1 MSQPT
6 YAAEVALFK
15 KRAIR
20 AVEHLMGLVS
30 GIIADAELNDK
41 EIIMLRTW
49 LTEHPEATTGFP
61 GGVIA
66 RKVQE
71 IMSDGIITADE
82 RAHLLNTLH
91 AITGNDFGLT
101 GSTAPE
107 VAGLPIEDAV
117 TITLPGSMICLTGEF
132 LYGTRAACERLVLAA
147 GAMCTDN
154 VSRKVDIL
162 AVGTNVSPDWA
173 HTSFGRKIQRAV
185 ELQDQGHPIE
195 IISEKKLLDSLS
207 PSA

>member
-1 MSQPT
+1 MSHSS
-6 YAAEVALFK
+6 YAAEVAMFK
-15 KRAIR
+15 RRATR

-30 GIIADAELNDK
+30 GMISDADLNDK

-49 LTEHPEATTGFP
+49 LTEHPEATTGWP
-61 GGVIA
+61 GSVIA
-66 RKVQE
+66 RKLQE
-71 IMSDGIITADE
+71 IMSDGLITADE
-82 RAHLLNTLH
+82 RAHLLKTLH
-91 AITGNDFGLT
+91 SLTGNDFSLT
-101 GSTAPE
+101 GSSAPE

-117 TITLPGSMICLTGEF
+117 TITLAGSMICLTGEF
-132 LYGTRAACERLVLAA
+132 LFGTRAACERLVLAA
-147 GAMCTDN
+147 GAMCADN

-207 PSA
+207 PQT